1 MKNAKRS
8 ALWSILLVA
17 LCWRATA
24 DGQITPSDDANTNT
38 TSASRNFGTSP
49 LLSQT
54 ETVLHSF
61 ANSPDGANPRYVTP
75 VLDARG
81 NLYGT
86 TNYGGAYGF
95 GTVFELAPLGTEK
108 ILHSFDVNGTDGA
121 YPESSVV
128 LYEGS
133 VYGTTAEGGS
143 DNIDGTVFKLSPPP
157 TFCRTIVCPWVERI
171 LHSFGT
177 SGDGSQPYAVLTVD
191 THGNLYGTTNV
202 GGAYSQGTVFEVTSS
217 GAETVLW
224 NFGNG
229 TDGANPLAGVVLDT
243 QGNLYGTTEH
253 GGAYN
258 QGTVFELTPSGT
270 ETILWSFGNG
280 TDGAN
285 PIGGVIL
292 DAMGNLYGTTANGG
306 AYGEGTVFEL
316 MPSWTETILH
326 SFENNDIDGIHP
338 YAGLVVDTNGNL
350 YGTTTAGG
358 GGSGAA
364 GTVFELT
371 PSGGTETILHNFGGS
386 GDGAFPWGGLVFD
399 RSGNLYGTTFA
410 GGANGYGTVFKVT
423 P

>member
-243 QGNLYGTTEH
+243 QGNLYGTT
-253 GGAYN
+253 
-258 QGTVFELTPSGT
+258 
-270 ETILWSFGNG
+270 
-280 TDGAN
+280 
-285 PIGGVIL
+285 
-292 DAMGNLYGTTANGG
+292 ANGG

-326 SFENNDIDGIHP
+326 NFDNNDIDGTHP
-338 YAGLVVDTNGNL
+338 YAGLVMDAQGNL
-350 YGTTTAGG
+350 YGTTISGG
-358 GGSGAA
+358 GISGAA

-371 PSGGTETILHNFGGS
+371 PSGGTETILHTFGGS

>member
-177 SGDGSQPYAVLTVD
+177 SGDGS
-191 THGNLYGTTNV
+191 
-202 GGAYSQGTVFEVTSS
+202 
-217 GAETVLW
+217 
-224 NFGNG
+224 
-229 TDGANPLAGVVLDT
+229 
-243 QGNLYGTTEH
+243 
-253 GGAYN
+253 
-258 QGTVFELTPSGT
+258 
-270 ETILWSFGNG
+270 
-280 TDGAN
+280 
-285 PIGGVIL
+285 
-292 DAMGNLYGTTANGG
+292 
-306 AYGEGTVFEL
+306 
-316 MPSWTETILH
+316 
-326 SFENNDIDGIHP
+326 
-338 YAGLVVDTNGNL
+338 
-350 YGTTTAGG
+350 
-358 GGSGAA
+358 
-364 GTVFELT
+364 
-371 PSGGTETILHNFGGS
+371 
-386 GDGAFPWGGLVFD
+386 
-399 RSGNLYGTTFA
+399 
-410 GGANGYGTVFKVT
+410 
-423 P
+423 